1 MMPQHIFQAV
11 FIRNQAESAMHPI
24 LRKLEGGDRRYI
36 GRSEQVVADVLGNP
50 GLFGVLVTG
59 LSADDAILRM
69 RVADAMEK
77 ISLKHPEYLWPHHE
91 FLIEQAARSGQKE
104 VRWHLAQ
111 ILPRLKLSAK
121 EKLRV
126 VDILLAYFADSS
138 SIVKT
143 FAMQA
148 LADIAR
154 QAPKLRPSILVHL
167 QELTA
172 IGTPAM
178 KARGRKL
185 LAEMKEPRLA
195 TTITG
200 HRSTGRTS

>member
-1 MMPQHIFQAV
+1 
-11 FIRNQAESAMHPI
+11 MHTI
-24 LRKLEGGDRRYI
+24 LRKLTGGDRRSI
-36 GRSEQVVADVLGNP
+36 GRSEQVVAEVLSNP
-50 GLFGVLVTG
+50 ELFGVLVTG
-59 LSADDAILRM
+59 LSDDDEIVRM

-77 ISLKHPEYLWPHHE
+77 ISLRHPAYLWPHHD
-91 FLIEQAARSGQKE
+91 FLIEQAVVSKQKE

-111 ILPRLKLSAK
+111 MLPRLKLNDT
-121 EKLRV
+121 EKRRV
-126 VDILLAYFADSS
+126 VDIMLGYLADSS

-154 QAPKLRPSILVHL
+154 QMPALRPSIRAQL

-178 KARGRKL
+178 KARGRQL
-185 LAEMKEPRLA
+185 LAEMNDTGA
-195 TTITG
+195 TTTRTG
-200 HRSTGRTS
+200 HGNAKRTP